1 MGNTKYSRWWS
12 VFMSIIV
19 LTLDFFVV
27 FAFKDVQFTPLY
39 ILLRY
44 AILAGLLVVLTTIVL
59 GVMVVLLIH
68 DVWWSAS
75 QEARLALTQQT
86 PQYHKE

>member
-1 MGNTKYSRWWS
+1 MGNAKYSRWWS
-12 VFMSIIV
+12 IFIAIIV
-19 LTLDFFVV
+19 LTLDFFAV
-27 FAFKDVQFTPLY
+27 FAFKDVQLTSLNM
-39 ILLRY
+39 LLIY
-44 AILAGLLVVLTTIVL
+44 ATLAGLLVALTIIVI

-75 QEARLALTQQT
+75 QQARFALTQQT